1 MKKTIKTA
9 VVGLTG
15 VLAVSIGATA
25 CTSAGGA
32 SSDGGSTLNLVGFS
46 VLETAN
52 KDEFAAFEDTDAG
65 KDVSFAPSYGS
76 SGDQSRAVEAG
87 ADADVVHFSLEP
99 DLTRLVDAGLV
110 ADDWNSGPTK
120 GIATTSVI
128 AFVVRPGNPENITSW
143 DDLVKP
149 GVSVVAANPGS
160 SGAARWAMLGAWEHV
175 VGAGGSDDDA
185 KQFVSDLLANTP
197 VLPASARDAT
207 SAFLEGDQDVLIT
220 YENEAILAK
229 QSGSDIDYVLPSDN
243 LLIENPAAVTKDA
256 PQSASDFLDFME
268 SAQGQEIYAK
278 YGFRPVDGIDGVT
291 VPEVEGANDPA
302 DPFPA
307 PQTLY
312 TVEDAFGGW
321 SKASDE
327 FFADGED
334 GEPVGIIIDL
344 IAQSGSDAQD
354 D

>member
-1 MKKTIKTA
+1 MKMTIKAA
-9 VVGLTG
+9 VIGVTG
-15 VLAVSIGATA
+15 VLALAG

-32 SSDGGSTLNLVGFS
+32 SNDDAKTLNIVGFS

-52 KDEFAAFEDTDAG
+52 KAEFSAFQDTSAG
-65 KDVSFAPSYGS
+65 KDVEFAPSYGA

-87 ADADVVHFSLEP
+87 ADADVVHFSLET
-99 DLTRLVDAGLV
+99 DMTRLVDDGLV
-110 ADDWNSGPTK
+110 ADDWNAGPTK
-120 GIATTSVI
+120 GIATSSVI
-128 AFVVRPGNPENITSW
+128 AFVVRKGNPKNITSW
-143 DDLVKP
+143 DDLIKP

-160 SGAARWAMLGAWEHV
+160 SGAARWSMLGAWEHV

-185 KQFVSDLLANTP
+185 KQFISQLLSNTP
-197 VLPASARDAT
+197 VLPASGRDAT

-229 QSGSDIDYVLPSDN
+229 QSGSDIDYVLPQDN

-256 PQSASDFLDFME
+256 PQAASDFLGFME

-278 YGFRPVDGIDGVT
+278 YGFRPVAGIDGVT
-291 VPEVEGANDPA
+291 IPDVEGANDPS

-307 PQTLY
+307 PPTLY
-312 TVEDAFGGW
+312 TIEKDFGGW
-321 SKASDE
+321 SKAADQ

-334 GEPVGIIIDL
+334 GEPVGIITDL
-344 IAQSGSDAQD
+344 IAKSGSDAQED
-354 D
+354 

>member
-1 MKKTIKTA
+1 MKRAIKAA

-15 VLAVSIGATA
+15 VLALTA

-32 SSDGGSTLNLVGFS
+32 SGSDGTTLNLVGFS
-46 VLETAN
+46 VLETSN
-52 KDEFAAFEDTDAG
+52 KAEFSAFQDTDAG
-65 KDVSFAPSYGS
+65 KDVEFAPSYGS

-87 ADADVVHFSLEP
+87 QDADIVHFSLEP
-99 DLTRLVDAGLV
+99 DMTRLVDAGLV

-128 AFVVRPGNPENITSW
+128 AFVVRPGNPKNITSW

-160 SGAARWAMLGAWEHV
+160 SGAARWAMLGAWQHV
-175 VGAGGSDDDA
+175 VGAGGSEDDA
-185 KQFVSDLLANTP
+185 KSFISDLLANTP

-229 QSGSDIDYVLPSDN
+229 QSGSDIDYVLPDDN

-256 PQSASDFLDFME
+256 PAEAQDFLDFME
-268 SAQGQEIYAK
+268 SAQGQEIYAQ
-278 YGFRPVDGIDGVT
+278 YGFRPVEGIDGVT
-291 VPEVEGANDPA
+291 VPRVDGANDPS

-307 PQTLY
+307 PKKLY
-312 TVEDAFGGW
+312 TIADDFGSW
-321 SKASDE
+321 SDVSDK

-334 GEPVGIIIDL
+334 GEPLGVIIDL
-344 IAQSGSDAQD
+344 IQKSGSDAQED
-354 D
+354 